1 MRVFI
6 AFIALAL
13 AVAAL
18 PAHPDDVVPE
28 TSIETSIET
37 SAKCKSYCAKKLLAN
52 NKPCKW
58 KSGNCAA
65 CPQCQAG
72 YKPAWALSPC
82 PRTASL
88 PVSSKK
94 KPADVLPSLKTS
106 WKLQLPCKDHT
117 CSTSPTKITNTGPAS
132 VSMKDLK
139 EYSLVPRGYQAHGK
153 QFCTGGFYA
162 SKDGTEDMVVL
173 YDPVSGVTTGGSVNP
188 RVELREMK
196 SNKQKGGF
204 NMQRGKHTLHMTQRI
219 MHLPAKRKSVCFVQL
234 FDEGYGAFVEVMT
247 RICSGRETMAYDKTK
262 KCTKGKLYTMVFHRD
277 SNTHKIDYT
286 MLAEYHLGTK
296 FTLDVVVERGIM
308 KFVYKPQLGGP
319 MGLHGDAPVTYT
331 AHCNDEK
338 KCGSKNAVI
347 YFKTGAYLQKAPEEE
362 NDDYV
367 LSYQYAAKITHS

>member
-1 MRVFI
+1 MRFFI

-13 AVAAL
+13 TVAAL

-28 TSIETSIET
+28 TFQAVTQLKT
-37 SAKCKSYCAKKLLAN
+37 PKCKSYCAKKLSAN
-52 NKPCKW
+52 KKPCTW
-58 KSGNCAA
+58 SSGNCAA

-72 YKPAWALSPC
+72 YKPAWELSPC
-82 PRTASL
+82 PRTESL
-88 PVSSKK
+88 PVNKNK

-106 WKLQLPCKDHT
+106 WKLQLPCKDLT

-132 VSMKDLK
+132 VNMKDLK
-139 EYSLVPRGYQAHGK
+139 GYSLVPRGYKADGK
-153 QFCTGGFYA
+153 QYCTGGFYA
-162 SKDGTEDMVVL
+162 SKDGMEDMVVL

-196 SNKQKGGF
+196 SNKIKGGF
-204 NMQRGKHTLHMTQRI
+204 NMQSGKHTLHMTQRI

-262 KCTKGKLYTMVFHRD
+262 KCAKGKLYTMVFHRD

-286 MLAEYHLGTK
+286 MLAEYHVGTK
-296 FTLDVVVERGIM
+296 FTLDVEVEHGVM
-308 KFVYKPQLGGP
+308 KFLYKPQ
-319 MGLHGDAPVTYT
+319 GDAPVSYT
-331 AHCNDEK
+331 AYCNDQK

-347 YFKTGAYLQKAPEEE
+347 YFKTGAYLQKAPEEKS
-362 NDDYV
+362 DDYV
-367 LSYQYAAKITHS
+367 LSYQYAAKITHN